1 MVAERFLFNLVNF
14 NESDQLEFV
23 EFCAGRAHLSREML
37 RQGFHQGASVEILF
51 HPHHDMLS
59 SKGLRTWF
67 DMVVAS
73 RRKSLHWFATRCS
86 SFVPLCISQ
95 SMNSFYGDRSRPWV
109 EQGNLQQEVTAM
121 MMFFSFL
128 LDCIPVLEQPTG
140 SVLPKLPSL
149 RNVLWFFDFKK
160 TVTYMGS
167 FAGPTSKPLQIWH
180 PSSGPGSLFTAI
192 ARPRPDGLDNLASSG
207 QSWDGSHTY
216 TGNKEMLIE
225 SEHYTPEFGA
235 CRPNLRADSSF
246 VKTSQRS
253 ICSALS
259 IQKCLECDKSTIAQG
274 FFCADSPEWCVPLS
288 TLTVSV
294 GSRGN
299 MAFAPAKKCAIS
311 DRALQVQRLPSHV
324 LQSISSIESLALW
337 LFEILQICVLRLE
350 LFCSATKLAPLP
362 RVQCR
367 HA

>member
-1 MVAERFLFNLVNF
+1 MWPSFLCEAYPFLRGATSCLEMMVLVAERFLFNLVNF
-14 NESDQLEFV
+14 NELDQLEFV

-37 RQGFHQGASVEILF
+37 RQGFHQGASVDILF

-95 SMNSFYGDRSRPWV
+95 SMRYEENSFYGDRSRPWV

-180 PSSGPGSLFTAI
+180 PSSGAPYLQPLPGQGQMAWTIWLPVARAGMEAALTLAIRRCSSKASTTRQSLALVSPKSTSRFELRENFTT
-192 ARPRPDGLDNLASSG
+192 LNL
-207 QSWDGSHTY
+207 
-216 TGNKEMLIE
+216 
-225 SEHYTPEFGA
+225 
-235 CRPNLRADSSF
+235 
-246 VKTSQRS
+246 
-253 ICSALS
+253 LS
-259 IQKCLECDKSTIAQG
+259 VVHSNCQCLECDKSTIAQG

-299 MAFAPAKKCAIS
+299 MAFAPAKKMCN
-311 DRALQVQRLPSHV
+311 Q
-324 LQSISSIESLALW
+324 
-337 LFEILQICVLRLE
+337 
-350 LFCSATKLAPLP
+350 
-362 RVQCR
+362 
-367 HA
+367 

>member
-1 MVAERFLFNLVNF
+1 MLVAERFLFNLANF
-14 NESDQLEFV
+14 NELDQLEFV

-37 RQGFHQGASVEILF
+37 RQGFHQGASVDILF

-95 SMNSFYGDRSRPWV
+95 SMRYEENSFYGDRSRPWV

-149 RNVLWFFDFKK
+149 RKCFVVLR
-160 TVTYMGS
+160 
-167 FAGPTSKPLQIWH
+167 LQEDSDLHGKLCW
-180 PSSGPGSLFTAI
+180 PNKQAS
-192 ARPRPDGLDNLASSG
+192 PDLASVFRA
-207 QSWDGSHTY
+207 WLPICSHRQAKARWAWTIWLPVARAGMEATLY

-235 CRPNLRADSSF
+235 CVAQIYEQIRAS
-246 VKTSQRS
+246 
-253 ICSALS
+253 
-259 IQKCLECDKSTIAQG
+259 
-274 FFCADSPEWCVPLS
+274 
-288 TLTVSV
+288 
-294 GSRGN
+294 
-299 MAFAPAKKCAIS
+299 
-311 DRALQVQRLPSHV
+311 
-324 LQSISSIESLALW
+324 
-337 LFEILQICVLRLE
+337 
-350 LFCSATKLAPLP
+350 
-362 RVQCR
+362 
-367 HA
+367 